1 MKILIAS
8 QENKIDLDL
17 EDLINFP
24 LTSVPFSLGTADGFL
39 AKTDKS
45 KGMHYLTNETELQ
58 HFPNPEETYFIEE
71 IPNNFEKNSIKIFEI
86 MQKKSDFCFSTDS
99 YNLFSIKTLE

>member
-24 LTSVPFSLGTADGFL
+24 LTSVPFYLGTADGFL
-39 AKTDKS
+39 TKTDKS
-45 KGMHYLTNETELQ
+45 KGMHYLTNEIEL
-58 HFPNPEETYFIEE
+58 
-71 IPNNFEKNSIKIFEI
+71 
-86 MQKKSDFCFSTDS
+86 
-99 YNLFSIKTLE
+99 